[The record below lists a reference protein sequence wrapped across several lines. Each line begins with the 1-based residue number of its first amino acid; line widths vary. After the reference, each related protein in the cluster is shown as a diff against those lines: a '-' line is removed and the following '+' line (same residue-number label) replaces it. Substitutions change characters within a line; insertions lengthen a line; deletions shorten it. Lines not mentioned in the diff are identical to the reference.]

1 VAIIAL
7 RIASQ
12 VQEPGGIMVLM
23 VKRLL
28 ELASHLLD
36 VATELDKYETEGAV
50 HQEVDELLSA
60 MSTLVTYNI
69 GHYLATYLGLLALT

>member
-1 VAIIAL
+1 
-7 RIASQ
+7 
-12 VQEPGGIMVLM
+12 M

-28 ELASHLLD
+28 ELASHLLC

-60 MSTLVTYNI
+60 MSTLVTCNA